1 MTSTLW
7 EPPKATSL
15 SISAIHS
22 MWARTT
28 MTFAV
33 QKIRIPSTICSAYR
47 KASRLETSICGDM
60 QVTPLMANGWYMTR
74 TATSSGLHRQVMP
87 TARWWAMV
95 CPSSP
100 CQRHTT
106 SATRISTSR
115 CSSVGHSAST
125 SLISMTSIMAHAT
138 SRVTV

>member
-15 SISAIHS
+15 SISAIRS

-60 QVTPLMANGWYMTR
+60 QATQPMANGWYMTR
-74 TATSSGLHRQVMP
+74 TATSSGLPRQAMP
-87 TARWWAMV
+87 TALWWAMV
-95 CPSSP
+95 CPNSP
-100 CQRHTT
+100 CQRHIT
-106 SATRISTSR
+106 SAIRISTSR
-115 CSSVGHSAST
+115 CSSVGHLVSI
-125 SLISMTSIMAHAT
+125 SLISMISIMAHET

>member
-15 SISAIHS
+15 SISAIRS

-74 TATSSGLHRQVMP
+74 TATSSGLHRQVTP
-87 TARWWAMV
+87 TVQWLATV
-95 CPSSP
+95 CQCSP
-100 CQRHTT
+100 CQHPTT

-115 CSSVGHSAST
+115 SSSAAHSDLT
-125 SLISMTSIMAHAT
+125 SSIFMTSIMAHAT
-138 SRVTV
+138 SLATV